1 MLYHWRRS
9 TSSEYALAFPFVS
22 MITKVNL
29 YLRLTFCVWSRF
41 LTKYY
46 GYRNDTWYMSSSE
59 DDHQYLLLT
68 YISQFSDFGQ
78 VNLRLTFCFKIH
90 SSQGISPS
98 HAAIKISINA
108 TAAEFIC
115 KNIFP
120 TPMQV
125 KKNIKNKIGDIQQ
138 IYLYQNV
145 CK

>member
-1 MLYHWRRS
+1 MSVLW
-9 TSSEYALAFPFVS
+9 SEILFYGDVS
-22 MITKVNL
+22 VTDICILQKDIN
-29 YLRLTFCVWSRF
+29 
-41 LTKYY
+41 
-46 GYRNDTWYMSSSE
+46 
-59 DDHQYLLLT
+59 
-68 YISQFSDFGQ
+68 
-78 VNLRLTFCFKIH
+78 
-90 SSQGISPS
+90 PS

-120 TPMQV
+120 TPVQI